1 MSVVICLYAPSG
13 HAIDCNKDGIC
24 GGGVVKF
31 FYFRVLKLR
40 LMQPTLLILAAGMA
54 SRYGSMKQIQGFGPS
69 GETIMD
75 YSIYDAIRAGFK
87 KVVFIIRKDF
97 ADDFKNIFEP
107 KLKGRVAT
115 DYVYQD
121 LHSYTGSY
129 VVPAERT
136 KPWGTAHAVLCA
148 KEAIREPFAV
158 INADDFYGRDAFEK
172 AYAFLNAEVRPD
184 LYCIIGY
191 ELAKTLSENGTV
203 SRGVCQVDA
212 AGNLVSIAER
222 TKIYRDGDKITY
234 EEGDKKFEVPF
245 DSKVSMNFWG
255 FDPSVFAYTEKIFW
269 GFLKEQG
276 SNSKAEFFIPIIGD
290 KLIKEG
296 KGKIK
301 VIPTSAQWFGVTYK
315 EDAPG
320 VQASLNALIGKG
332 EYPTNLW
339 K

>member
-1 MSVVICLYAPSG
+1 
-13 HAIDCNKDGIC
+13 
-24 GGGVVKF
+24 
-31 FYFRVLKLR
+31 
-40 LMQPTLLILAAGMA
+40 MQPTLLILAAGMA
-54 SRYGSMKQIQGFGPS
+54 SRYGSMKQIQGFGPG

-75 YSIYDAIRAGFK
+75 YSIFDAIRAGFK

-97 ADDFKNIFEP
+97 AEDFKNIFEP
-107 KLKGRVAT
+107 KLNGKIAT

-121 LHSYTGSY
+121 LHSYTGGFA
-129 VVPAERT
+129 VPADRT

-148 KEAIREPFAV
+148 KDAIREPFAV

-172 AYAFLNAEVRPD
+172 AFKFLTSNVRPS

-191 ELAKTLSENGTV
+191 ELKKTLSENGTV
-203 SRGVCQVDA
+203 SRGVCVVDA
-212 AGNLVSIAER
+212 SGNLVSIAER
-222 TKIYRDGDKITY
+222 TKIYQDGERITY
-234 EEGDKKFEVPF
+234 EEDGKKFDVPF

-255 FDPSVFAYTEKIFW
+255 FDPSVFTYTEKIFRE
-269 GFLKEQG
+269 FLKERG
-276 SNSKAEFFIPIIGD
+276 TDPKAEFFIPIIGD

-296 KGKIK
+296 KGNIR

-320 VQASLNALIGKG
+320 VQASLNALINKG
-332 EYPTNLW
+332 EYPQRLW

>member
-1 MSVVICLYAPSG
+1 
-13 HAIDCNKDGIC
+13 
-24 GGGVVKF
+24 
-31 FYFRVLKLR
+31 
-40 LMQPTLLILAAGMA
+40 MQPTLLILAAGMA

-97 ADDFKNIFEP
+97 ANDFKAIFEP
-107 KLKGRVAT
+107 KLKGKIGI
-115 DYVYQD
+115 DYVFQD
-121 LHSYTGSY
+121 LHSFTGDY
-129 VVPAERT
+129 PVPAERT

-148 KEAIREPFAV
+148 KDAIREPFAV

-172 AYAFLNAEVRPD
+172 AYAFLTKDVSPN

-191 ELAKTLSENGTV
+191 ELAKTLSDNGTV

-212 AGNLVSIAER
+212 ANNLVSINER
-222 TKIYRDGDKITY
+222 TKIYQDGDRKITY
-234 EEGDKKFEVPF
+234 EEGEKKFEVPF
-245 DSKVSMNFWG
+245 DSPVSMNFWA
-255 FDPSVFAYTEKIFW
+255 FDPSVFDYTQKIFAE
-269 GFLKEQG
+269 FLQEQG
-276 SNSKAEFFIPIIGD
+276 TNPKAEFFIPIIGD

-296 KGKIK
+296 KGHIR

-320 VQASLNALIGKG
+320 VQASLNALIEKG
-332 EYPTNLW
+332 DYPNNLW

>member
-1 MSVVICLYAPSG
+1 
-13 HAIDCNKDGIC
+13 
-24 GGGVVKF
+24 
-31 FYFRVLKLR
+31 
-40 LMQPTLLILAAGMA
+40 MQPTLLILAAGMA
-54 SRYGSMKQIQGFGPS
+54 SRYGSMKQIQGFGPG

-75 YSIYDAIRAGFK
+75 YSIFDAIRAGFK

-107 KLKGRVAT
+107 KLKGKIAT

-121 LHSYTGSY
+121 LHSYTGGFS
-129 VVPAERT
+129 VPAERT

-158 INADDFYGRDAFEK
+158 INADDFYGKDAFEK
-172 AYAFLNAEVRPD
+172 AYQFLTSDVRPS

-191 ELAKTLSENGTV
+191 ELKKTLSENGTV
-203 SRGVCQVDA
+203 SRGVCVVDA
-212 AGNLVSIAER
+212 SGNLVSIAER
-222 TKIYRDGDKITY
+222 TKIYQDGDRITY
-234 EEGDKKFEVPF
+234 EEDGKKFDVPF

-255 FDPSVFAYTEKIFW
+255 FDPSVFAYTEKIF
-269 GFLKEQG
+269 GEFLKERG
-276 SNSKAEFFIPIIGD
+276 TDPKSEFFIPIIGD

-296 KGKIK
+296 KGNIR

-320 VQASLNALIGKG
+320 VQASLNALIEKG
-332 EYPTNLW
+332 EYPQRLW